1 MLIVVVFIRLNG
13 FVKTHRSVHPPLQ
26 KKVSGAVCK
35 VLKTDRNC
43 GFGKISM

>member
-1 MLIVVVFIRLNG
+1 MLIVVVFIGLNG
-13 FVKTHRSVHPPLQ
+13 FVKTHRSVHPK